1 MLTEPKW
8 KSYIVQTMQPIFT
21 PEQCK
26 MVIEAGREEPRN
38 DAGVGTGK
46 IGNTDKGIKGGT
58 VDSNVRTSHISWIPF
73 KKMTDMYKDIE
84 KIMKKTNGNHF
95 GFDGMGITEMA
106 QYTEYPEGGFYEWHV
121 DNDVNCAHEPPIR
134 KISMTCLLSP
144 ESEFEGGDLELM
156 KEGKIAKIK
165 QGHAIFFASFVRHR
179 VAPVTRGNRK
189 SLVMW
194 FGGTPFK

>member
-73 KKMTDMYKDIE
+73 KKMTDMYID
-84 KIMKKTNGNHF
+84 
-95 GFDGMGITEMA
+95 
-106 QYTEYPEGGFYEWHV
+106 
-121 DNDVNCAHEPPIR
+121 
-134 KISMTCLLSP
+134 CLLYTSP
-144 ESEFEGGDLELM
+144 SPRDGLLSRM
-156 KEGKIAKIK
+156 PSSA
-165 QGHAIFFASFVRHR
+165 
-179 VAPVTRGNRK
+179 
-189 SLVMW
+189 
-194 FGGTPFK
+194 

>member
-1 MLTEPKW
+1 MITEPRW
-8 KSYIVQTMQPIFT
+8 KSYIVETTQPIFT

-26 MVIEAGREEPRN
+26 MIIAAGRAEPKQ
-38 DAGVGTGK
+38 DAYVGNKQGV
-46 IGNTDKGIKGGT
+46 KGGVLDT
-58 VDSNVRTSHISWIPF
+58 KTRTSHISWIPF
-73 KKMTDMYKDIE
+73 KKMADMYKDIE
-84 KIMKKTNGNHF
+84 QIMKTTNGNHF
-95 GFDGMGITEMA
+95 GFDGMQITEMA

-121 DNDVNCAHEPPIR
+121 DNDVNCAHEPPVR

-156 KEGKIAKIK
+156 AEGKIAKIK
-165 QGHAIFFASFVRHR
+165 QGHAVFFASFIRHR
-179 VAPVTRGNRK
+179 VKPVTRGRRQ